1 MYPKRPSSYLAQ
13 NEQCETAQ
21 LELGRERALEVLQP
35 SYIARHLFLSFVFFT
50 LSQGMGQCLL
60 RSDSSEWWYW
70 WSCELHPAVFWL
82 LMAGRCMCGSI
93 AASMTAHFALLPAG
107 TTAHCL
113 KHMVFRSLPHW
124 LRKGISGFDKLHWR
138 LNIVSCRVHA
148 KTYTAY
154 IKSYLSLQRE
164 KLLTMIGNS
173 FPWTFQGFLM
183 CLCSALLLDNF
194 MIPFHWWCFL
204 LESEGTGNGN
214 VVTQCWYDSAFPD
227 YPEHFFMLKAVGCDS
242 EKSMYWLWQI
252 QGSYAT
258 DLFSPCP
265 LHAHWSGASSVPRSA
280 QVLC

>member
-1 MYPKRPSSYLAQ
+1 MAQ

-70 WSCELHPAVFWL
+70 WSCELHPALFWL